1 MSTGE
6 YWFNKCI
13 VCGSLQGHGGLPCPN
28 PPCVP
33 SPTEFW
39 TDADF
44 YKQEAKTAKAEMQR
58 ANARVQLLAKALV
71 TCRIALERH
80 RGYSLLEAALTEV
93 DAALAEAGITQEKVG

>member
-58 ANARVQLLAKALV
+58 ANARVQLLAKALQSAAD
-71 TCRIALERH
+71 RLYKYGH
-80 RGYSLLEAALTEV
+80 DFEAECAEKVLV
-93 DAALAEAGITQEKVG
+93 EAGLTDEKPNA